1 MTAKHNALAHR
12 VTALSQTLQ
21 QLLLTGDRQI
31 AAGISVACRTAALDI
46 FPGNRNQEKK
56 NKAGLKSHSD
66 EIKCEEQTFE
76 CHRSSKLLR

>member
-12 VTALSQTLQ
+12 VTALSQTQ

-31 AAGISVACRTAALDI
+31 AAGMSVACRTAALDI
-46 FPGNRNQEKK
+46 FPGNGNQKK
-56 NKAGLKSHSD
+56 KKAELKSHSD

-76 CHRSSKLLR
+76 CHRSSKLLQ